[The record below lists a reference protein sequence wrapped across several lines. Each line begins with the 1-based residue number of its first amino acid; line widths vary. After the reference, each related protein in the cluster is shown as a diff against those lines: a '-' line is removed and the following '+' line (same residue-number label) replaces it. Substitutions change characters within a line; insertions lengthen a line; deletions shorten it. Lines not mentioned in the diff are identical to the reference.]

1 MNDRSTGRHAQA
13 PEASP
18 ARTSYFR
25 WGAKFSP
32 HVLVFMLTLLAA
44 IPPIRGTI
52 VSCVNLWWG
61 KSYTKVDF
69 VMDEARPNDGFPY
82 ITGHFDGSTDQRG
95 VAGLMQ
101 GTTMVVKGAPLETFE
116 QGKRIQ
122 IWHSPEAPNLVVFGA
137 EVNDIPVASLPE
149 RPGWPSLL
157 LHLVWLYATLVV
169 GLRATAWVANRWSRT
184 FGNLPMPRRTCVTSA
199 PTTSHSPAI

>member
-1 MNDRSTGRHAQA
+1 
-13 PEASP
+13 
-18 ARTSYFR
+18 
-25 WGAKFSP
+25 
-32 HVLVFMLTLLAA
+32 MLTLLAA
-44 IPPIRGTI
+44 IPPLTGTI
-52 VSCVNLWWG
+52 VAFVNLWWG

-122 IWHSPEAPNLVVFGA
+122 IWHSPEAPNVTVFGA
-137 EVNDIPVASLPE
+137 EINDVPVASLPE
-149 RPGWPSLL
+149 RPGWTSLL
-157 LHLVWLYATLVV
+157 LHLAWLYLTLVV

-184 FGNLPMPRRTCVTSA
+184 FGNLPMPSRTG
-199 PTTSHSPAI
+199 TTFRY